1 MKNIIKLTVIFLFIL
16 LFGVFYQ
23 SLNKDS
29 SYNTEYLVGN
39 KLVNLNLK
47 SLESNKNLNDDVL
60 KKNKYTLIN
69 FWASW
74 CAPCRIEHPIL
85 IKLSKEQNLKILGVN
100 FKDKK
105 INALKFLKDLGNPYD
120 YLAKDTSGRESV
132 NYGIYGIPESILID
146 NKYIIQ
152 KKFVGPLNLEDYDDI
167 LEVINSL

>member
-1 MKNIIKLTVIFLFIL
+1 MPKTIKFIVLIVLIFLL
-16 LFGVFYQ
+16 GVFFI
-23 SLNKDS
+23 SLNKSTD
-29 SYNTEYLVGN
+29 YNTEHLIGN
-39 KLVNLNLK
+39 KLNK
-47 SLESNKNLNDDVL
+47 IKFESLEHKKIFTEEDF
-60 KKNKYTLIN
+60 KKNNYTLIN

-120 YLAKDTSGRESV
+120 YLAKDTSGKESV

-146 NKYIIQ
+146 NKYIIK
-152 KKFVGPLNLEDYDDI
+152 KKFIGPLNLKDYDDI

>member
-1 MKNIIKLTVIFLFIL
+1 MPKIIKFITLIVLIFLL
-16 LFGVFYQ
+16 GVFFI
-23 SLNKDS
+23 SLNRS
-29 SYNTEYLVGN
+29 TNYNTEHLIGN
-39 KLVNLNLK
+39 KLNK
-47 SLESNKNLNDDVL
+47 IKFESLEHKKIFTEEDF
-60 KKNKYTLIN
+60 KKNNYTLIN